1 MAFCAAPLS
10 SGRIAPRV
18 TIGRITPSRYLHSSH
33 VRDIMS
39 TRYCR
44 LFKDTTAYISAS
56 IDAGA
61 ASAPLL
67 SGGARV
73 RHWQSARRLWPDTR
87 RLQLPLDDCCRR
99 QYLLDISVGHFEPDR
114 FGSFSRHTC
123 IFYEYNWY
131 AGNTFSNLTIFY
143 SNSLAIS
150 NDLLSLA
157 LLKTS
162 HFILYQLI
170 VWLFGMVCQISLS
183 GIVN

>member
-1 MAFCAAPLS
+1 M
-10 SGRIAPRV
+10 
-18 TIGRITPSRYLHSSH
+18 TSRPTL
-33 VRDIMS
+33 
-39 TRYCR
+39 
-44 LFKDTTAYISAS
+44 TTS
-56 IDAGA
+56 DE
-61 ASAPLL
+61 
-67 SGGARV
+67 ARV
-73 RHWQSARRLWPDTR
+73 PHWQSARRLWPDTR

-143 SNSLAIS
+143 SYSLAIS

>member
-1 MAFCAAPLS
+1 MDLEVFRGIHVYFMNITGMLVTLS
-10 SGRIAPRV
+10 QTV
-18 TIGRITPSRYLHSSH
+18 
-33 VRDIMS
+33 
-39 TRYCR
+39 
-44 LFKDTTAYISAS
+44 
-56 IDAGA
+56 
-61 ASAPLL
+61 
-67 SGGARV
+67 
-73 RHWQSARRLWPDTR
+73 
-87 RLQLPLDDCCRR
+87 
-99 QYLLDISVGHFEPDR
+99 YLLDISVGHFEPDG

-143 SNSLAIS
+143 SYSLAIS